1 MSAVNRLRWCLEAK
15 TSVSQPKSPEIL
27 TTSNPNQRA
36 DNVNRRTSES
46 ITLCRRNEMAGI
58 DGICLFGIVNV
69 SESIEMPSSS
79 QRNSQSAPIAA
90 MKQTMPAIM
99 RLPVAVAV
107 MEKKQNPRSATAN
120 SKAKIFQL
128 RNRPAA

>member
-1 MSAVNRLRWCLEAK
+1 MSAVNRFRWCLEAK
-15 TSVSQPKSPEIL
+15 TSVSRPQSPEIL

-69 SESIEMPSSS
+69 SESVEMPSSS

-90 MKQTMPAIM
+90 M
-99 RLPVAVAV
+99 
-107 MEKKQNPRSATAN
+107 
-120 SKAKIFQL
+120 
-128 RNRPAA
+128 NRRCPQS

>member
-1 MSAVNRLRWCLEAK
+1 MSAVNRFRWCLEAK
-15 TSVSQPKSPEIL
+15 TSVSRPKSPEIL

-69 SESIEMPSSS
+69 SEFVEMPSSS

-90 MKQTMPAIM
+90 M
-99 RLPVAVAV
+99 
-107 MEKKQNPRSATAN
+107 
-120 SKAKIFQL
+120 
-128 RNRPAA
+128 NRRCPQS